1 MRILFIGGK
10 LDGQLKDIDQPIS
23 PLVPTSIKATLDN
36 GIIVEYHVHF
46 FQGEKMQFP
55 LAVFEGI
62 GPDQV
67 FQMLLRWY
75 AAKPMV
81 RVVRTPK
88 PADPPADPPVAADHI
103 VAP

>member
-23 PLVPTSIKATLDN
+23 PLVPTSIKATMDN

-46 FQGEKMQFP
+46 FQGAKMQFP
-55 LAVFEGI
+55 LAVLEGI

-75 AAKPMV
+75 ATKPLV
-81 RVVRTPK
+81 RVIPGQPK
-88 PADPPADPPVAADHI
+88 TEEPPAEEPPADHI
-103 VAP
+103 VTP